1 MAIDILSIGEAMVE
15 FNAAGP
21 AAEGATYVQ
30 GYGGDSSNAAI
41 AAARQG
47 ASVGYISAVGADLF
61 GESLLA
67 LWAREGVD
75 SQNVK
80 RDPSAPTGIYFVTHG
95 PAGHSFTYYRRGSAA
110 SRMTPADVS
119 EHAIAGAR
127 ILHASGIS
135 QAIGKSAEAAVTH
148 AIELAKKH
156 RVKVSYDTNLRLQLW
171 PIERARKV
179 IHASIARADIAL
191 PSIEDARQLTGHHDP
206 DAVVDFYLDLGA
218 PLVVLKLGDQGCLV
232 ATATERRR
240 IAGHVVTAVDATGAG
255 DTFCGTFLAR
265 IAAGDDPFA
274 AARQANA
281 AAALSTMGYG
291 AVAPIPTRKAVER
304 FLADRQAHAVS

>member
-1 MAIDILSIGEAMVE
+1 MAIDILSMGEAMVE

-21 AAEGATYVQ
+21 AAEDAAYVQ
-30 GYGGDSSNAAI
+30 GYGGDSSNVAI

-47 ASVGYISAVGADLF
+47 ASAGYMSAVGTDLF
-61 GESLLA
+61 GDALLA

-75 SQNVK
+75 SQTVK

-110 SRMTPADVS
+110 SRLTPADIS
-119 EHAIAGAR
+119 ERAIAGAR

-135 QAIGKSAEAAVTH
+135 QAIGESAEAAVVH

-171 PIERARKV
+171 PIERAREV
-179 IHASIARADIAL
+179 IHAAIARADIAL
-191 PSIEDARQLTGHHDP
+191 PSLDDARQLTGHDDV
-206 DAVVDFYLDLGA
+206 DAVVDFYLGLGA

-232 ATATERRR
+232 ATAAERRR
-240 IAGHVVTAVDATGAG
+240 VAGHAVKAVDATGAG
-255 DTFCGTFLAR
+255 DTFCGAFLASV
-265 IAAGDDPFA
+265 AAGDDPFA
-274 AARQANA
+274 AARHANA

-291 AVAPIPTRKAVER
+291 AVAPIPTRKEVER
-304 FLADRQAHAVS
+304 FLARTRARAAS